1 MPTVSASPLVDVQN
15 VSVTYQ
21 IGRKRAQALREV
33 SLAVAAREVIAIV
46 GESGSGKSTLA
57 NAVAAML
64 PENSTVTEGSLRFDS
79 INMGSLRDSQIRKIR
94 GKRIGIIPQDP
105 MSSLNP
111 TKKIGVQ
118 VQEPLLLHAV
128 TSKKESKARVLALLR
143 DAGLED
149 PEAIINSY
157 PHELSGG
164 MKQRVLIAIAFAAE
178 PELIIAD
185 EPTSALD
192 MTVAKRVMDHLQK
205 LVQETQTALIIITH
219 DLALAVHRADRIVVM
234 KSGEVVEVGLASEV
248 LRSPQHEYT
257 RELVASAPH
266 LFQTGGPG
274 GQSAVES
281 RRTNDRPFTDVSEFD
296 VSNEK
301 AVLRVSNLVK
311 DFHHGSRNAFKHVAV
326 NDVSFAIPRG
336 KTFAIVGESGSGKS
350 TTARMIL
357 RLEDATSGSVEFM
370 GQDITS
376 LRGEELRQLR
386 RKMQVIY
393 QSPFASLNPKMRL
406 GDIIEEPLRA
416 FKMGTKDERRI
427 KVFELMDAVGLPRSY
442 MKRRPVELSG
452 GQRQRVAIARA
463 LALSPELVVCD
474 EPVSALDVLVQTQ
487 VLQLLQQL
495 QADFGV
501 AYLFISHD
509 LGIVNHFADYVG
521 IMNRG
526 EMVESGSTKEV
537 FARPQKEY
545 TKILLDSAFNL

>member
-1 MPTVSASPLVDVQN
+1 MPTLSTAPLVDVQN

-64 PENSTVTEGSLRFDS
+64 PENSTVTAGSLKFDT
-79 INMGSLRDSQIRKIR
+79 IDIGSLRDSQIRRIR

-118 VQEPLLLHAV
+118 VQEPLLLHGI
-128 TSKKESKARVLALLR
+128 TSKDESKARVLSLLR
-143 DAGLED
+143 NAGLQD
-149 PEAIINSY
+149 PETIINSY

-205 LVQETQTALIIITH
+205 LVQETNTALIIITH

-248 LRSPQHEYT
+248 LRAPKHEYT
-257 RELVASAPH
+257 QELVASAPH
-266 LFQTGGPG
+266 LFHPAGQTGY
-274 GQSAVES
+274 SSVETNHPAS
-281 RRTNDRPFTDVSEFD
+281 RPRTAAEDFD
-296 VSNEK
+296 ASNEN
-301 AVLRVSNLVK
+301 AILRVSNLVK
-311 DFHHGSRNAFKHVAV
+311 DFHFGSRVPYKHVAV

-336 KTFAIVGESGSGKS
+336 KTMAIVGESGSGKS

-357 RLEDATSGSVEFM
+357 RLEEATSGSVEFM
-370 GQDITS
+370 GKNITS
-376 LRGEELRQLR
+376 IRGEELRQLR

-393 QSPFASLNPKMRL
+393 QSPFASLDPKMRL

-416 FKMGTKDERRI
+416 FKIGTKNDRRL
-427 KVFELMDAVGLPRSY
+427 KVRELMDAVGLPGTY
-442 MKRRPVELSG
+442 IKRRPVELSG

-487 VLQLLQQL
+487 VLELLLQL

-526 EMVESGSTKEV
+526 EMVESGTTKEV
-537 FARPQKEY
+537 FSQPKEEY

>member
-1 MPTVSASPLVDVQN
+1 MPTLDTAPLVDVKN

-64 PENSTVTEGSLRFDS
+64 PENSTVTAGTLKFDS
-79 INMGSLRDSQIRKIR
+79 VDIGSLRDSQIRRIR

-118 VQEPLLLHAV
+118 VQEPLLLHGV
-128 TSKKESKARVLALLR
+128 TSKEDSKSRVLSLLR
-143 DAGLED
+143 DAGLQD
-149 PEAIINSY
+149 PETVVNSY

-164 MKQRVLIAIAFAAE
+164 MKQRVLIAMAFAAA

-205 LVQETQTALIIITH
+205 LVQETNTALIIITH

-248 LRSPQHEYT
+248 LRAPKHEYT

-266 LFQTGGPG
+266 LFHPA
-274 GQSAVES
+274 GQLGASVETS
-281 RRTNDRPFTDVSEFD
+281 QPVGRPRIDASEFHA
-296 VSNEK
+296 SNEN
-301 AVLRVSNLVK
+301 AILRVSNLVK
-311 DFHHGSRNAFKHVAV
+311 DFHFGSRAAYKHVAV

-336 KTFAIVGESGSGKS
+336 KTMAIVGESGSGKS

-357 RLEDATSGSVEFM
+357 RLEEATSGSVQFM
-370 GQDITS
+370 GKDITS

-393 QSPFASLNPKMRL
+393 QSPFASLDPKMRL

-416 FKMGTKDERRI
+416 FKIGTKNERRL
-427 KVFELMDAVGLPRSY
+427 KVQELMDAVGLPATY
-442 MKRRPVELSG
+442 IKRRPVELSG

-487 VLQLLQQL
+487 VLELLLQL

-537 FARPQKEY
+537 FSQPKEEY

>member
-1 MPTVSASPLVDVQN
+1 MPEVTMSPLVDVEN
-15 VSVTYQ
+15 ISVTYQ

-33 SLAVAAREVIAIV
+33 SLAVAAREVVAIV

-64 PENSTVTEGSLRFDS
+64 PENSTVTEGSLRFDN
-79 INMGSLRDSQIRKIR
+79 IELGSLRDSQVRKIR

-111 TKKIGVQ
+111 TKKIGIQ
-118 VQEPLLLHAV
+118 VQEPLLLHGI
-128 TSKKESKARVLALLR
+128 TSKDDSKTKVLALLR
-143 DAGLED
+143 DAGLQE
-149 PEAIINSY
+149 PETVVDSY

-164 MKQRVLIAIAFAAE
+164 MKQRVLIAIAFAAA

-205 LVQETQTALIIITH
+205 LVQETNTALIIITH

-234 KSGEVVEVGLASEV
+234 KAGEVVEVGLASEV
-248 LRSPQHEYT
+248 LKAPQHRYT
-257 RELVASAPH
+257 QQLVAGAPH
-266 LFQTGGPG
+266 LFHPDTPG
-274 GQSAVES
+274 GASGTH
-281 RRTNDRPFTDVSEFD
+281 RTNDRKYTDVSEFD
-296 VSNEK
+296 ASNED
-301 AVLRVSNLVK
+301 AILRVSGLVK
-311 DFHHGSRNAFKHVAV
+311 EFHHGKRNAFTHVAV
-326 NDVSFAIPRG
+326 KDVSFAIPRG
-336 KTFAIVGESGSGKS
+336 KTLAIVGESGSGKS

-357 RLEDATSGSVEFM
+357 RLEETTSGSVEFM
-370 GQDITS
+370 GKDITS
-376 LRGEELRQLR
+376 VRGEELRQIR

-393 QSPFASLNPKMRL
+393 QSPFASLNPKMKL
-406 GDIIEEPLRA
+406 ADIIEEPLRA
-416 FKMGTKDERRI
+416 FQVGTKEERRS
-427 KVFELMDAVGLPRSY
+427 KVFELMDAVGLPKSY
-442 MKRRPVELSG
+442 MKRRPTELSG

-495 QADFGV
+495 QADFNV

-509 LGIVNHFADYVG
+509 LGIVNHFADHVG

-537 FARPQKEY
+537 FARPQEEY
-545 TKILLDSAFNL
+545 TKILLESAFNL

>member
-1 MPTVSASPLVDVQN
+1 MLSVSTAPLVNVES

-21 IGRKRAQALREV
+21 IGRKRAQALHEV
-33 SLAVAAREVIAIV
+33 SLAVKAREVVAIV

-64 PENSTVTEGSLRFDS
+64 PENSTITEGSISFDNIQMRGLR
-79 INMGSLRDSQIRKIR
+79 GSLIRKIR

-118 VQEPLLLHAV
+118 VEEPLLLHNV
-128 TSKKESKARVLALLR
+128 TSKEESKDRVLALLR
-143 DAGLED
+143 DAGLRN
-149 PEAIINSY
+149 PEHIVNAY

-164 MKQRVLIAIAFAAE
+164 MKQRVLIAMAFAAE

-219 DLALAVHRADRIVVM
+219 DLALAVQRADRVVVM
-234 KSGEVVEVGLASEV
+234 KSGEVVEVGLAREV
-248 LRSPQHEYT
+248 LEFPQHEYT
-257 RELVASAPH
+257 KQLVSNAPH
-266 LFQTGGPG
+266 LSRKDRPAARPVSGA
-274 GQSAVES
+274 SAVQ
-281 RRTNDRPFTDVSEFD
+281 DRPSARVSEFD
-296 VSNEK
+296 ASNEN
-301 AVLRVSNLVK
+301 AILRVKNLVK
-311 DFHHGSRNAFKHVAV
+311 HFHPRKRDIPDVIAV
-326 NDVSFAIPRG
+326 NNVSFAIPRG
-336 KTFAIVGESGSGKS
+336 KTLAIVGESGSGKS
-350 TTARMIL
+350 TTARTIL
-357 RLEDATSGSVEFM
+357 RLEDTTSGSIEFM
-370 GQDITS
+370 GQDITTV
-376 LRGEELRQLR
+376 RGEELRQLR

-393 QSPFASLNPKMRL
+393 QSPFASLNPKMKL
-406 GDIIEEPLRA
+406 ADIIEEPLRA
-416 FKMGTKDERRI
+416 FNVGTKDQRRMR
-427 KVFELMDAVGLPRSY
+427 VLELMDAVGLPDSY

-487 VLQLLQQL
+487 VLTLLKQL
-495 QADFGV
+495 QDEFNV

-509 LGIVNHFADYVG
+509 LGIVNQFADYVG
-521 IMNRG
+521 IMSQG
-526 EMVESGSTKEV
+526 TMVESGTTDDV
-537 FARPQKEY
+537 FTNPQDEY
-545 TKILLDSAFNL
+545 TKTLLDSAFHL

>member
-1 MPTVSASPLVDVQN
+1 MSEATTSPLVDVQK

-64 PENSTVTEGSLRFDS
+64 PENSTVTEGSLRFDD
-79 INMGSLRDSQIRKIR
+79 IELGSLRDSQIRKIR

-118 VQEPLLLHAV
+118 VQEPLLLHGI
-128 TSKKESKARVLALLR
+128 TSKEDSKSKVLALLR
-143 DAGLED
+143 DAGLQE
-149 PEAIINSY
+149 PESVVNSY

-164 MKQRVLIAIAFAAE
+164 MKQRVLIAMAFAAA

-205 LVQETQTALIIITH
+205 LVQETNTALIIITH

-234 KSGEVVEVGLASEV
+234 KSGEVVEVGLANEV
-248 LRSPQHEYT
+248 LKAPKHEYT
-257 RELVASAPH
+257 QELVAGAPH
-266 LFQTGGPG
+266 LFHPG
-274 GQSAVES
+274 TPGAPAGTATH
-281 RRTNDRPFTDVSEFD
+281 RTNDRPFTAVSEFEA
-296 VSNEK
+296 SNEN
-301 AVLRVSNLVK
+301 AILRVSGLVK
-311 DFHHGSRNAFKHVAV
+311 EFPHGKRNAYKHVAV
-326 NDVSFAIPRG
+326 KDVSFAIPKG

-370 GQDITS
+370 GKDITS
-376 LRGEELRQLR
+376 VRGEELRQIR

-393 QSPFASLNPKMRL
+393 QSPFASLNPKMKL
-406 GDIIEEPLRA
+406 ADIIEEPLRA
-416 FKMGTKDERRI
+416 FQVGTKEERRN
-427 KVFELMDAVGLPRSY
+427 KVFELMDAVGLPKSY
-442 MKRRPVELSG
+442 MKRRPTELSG

-509 LGIVNHFADYVG
+509 LGIVNHFADHVG

-537 FARPQKEY
+537 FAKPQEEY
-545 TKILLDSAFNL
+545 TKILLESAFNL